1 MAETEV
7 VEAATEATTEETVVE
22 ETEGPSAEDRLEESE
37 ANVKSLR
44 AMLSH
49 FASGVDI
56 DAEIENIAYK
66 RDGTAVYIG
75 ETKPASAEAGKAG
88 EKPVAKGK
96 TPASR
101 TRPAENRG
109 ASGKASVGSMSDE
122 GLLSAVS
129 KNGMKQFVS

>member
-1 MAETEV
+1 MAET
-7 VEAATEATTEETVVE
+7 VEAAEVATTEETAA
-22 ETEGPSAEDRLEESE
+22 ETAETNEPSAEDRLEESE

-75 ETKPASAEAGKAG
+75 QTKPGASEPG
-88 EKPVAKGK
+88 EKPAAKGK
-96 TPASR
+96 APVSR
-101 TRPAENRG
+101 TRPAETRG
-109 ASGKASVGSMSDE
+109 ASGKASVGAMDDA
-122 GLLSAVS
+122 GLLGSVRKS
-129 KNGMKQFVS
+129 GMKQFA